1 MASPEKQLI
10 DSGIAA
16 FRKGD
21 VPGAEKIFRDF
32 LKQYPKS
39 DLADNAVYNLA
50 KIALRNEQE
59 QRALEW
65 YEFLLE
71 NYPDSDAAYF
81 GKDEYVEL
89 QRSMGKGPEEI
100 ADECYYNAKKLLS
113 SGKLEEAEQAFQ
125 KVITEYADSEY
136 VDNAH
141 YQLGLICKK
150 RGDVEGVKKH
160 VDIIMTKY
168 ADTDAALYA
177 QNLL

>member
-1 MASPEKQLI
+1 MQL
-10 DSGIAA
+10 SGRGDAA
-16 FRKGD
+16 K
-21 VPGAEKIFRDF
+21 AEEVFRDF

-59 QRALEW
+59 QRAVEW

-89 QRSMGKGPEEI
+89 MRSMGKGPSET
-100 ADECYYNAKKLLS
+100 ADECYFEGKKQLHE
-113 SGKLEEAEQAFQ
+113 GKIDAAVESFNRLI
-125 KVITEYADSEY
+125 KEYPECEY

-150 RGDVEGVKKH
+150 RGDLEGV
-160 VDIIMTKY
+160 
-168 ADTDAALYA
+168 
-177 QNLL
+177 